1 MTNRDIFQI
10 MFCQSDEK
18 IWRTCSHED
27 YTRVWDPLT
36 FWLSKGVLKWCFLE
50 SGPTS
55 SFTVCNF
62 RNEVAMKIIFFS
74 KCWKFDVDSRNRTTK
89 LEKVFLFK
97 NNWIW
102 IPDNKL
108 SQAWPGYLSLAV
120 NVLQNT
126 PKI

>member
-36 FWLSKGVLKWCFLE
+36 CGLSKGVLERLLLE
-50 SGPTS
+50 SGLTK

-62 RNEVAMKIIFFS
+62 RNKEAMKMIFF
-74 KCWKFDVDSRNRTTK
+74 
-89 LEKVFLFK
+89 FK
-97 NNWIW
+97 M
-102 IPDNKL
+102 L
-108 SQAWPGYLSLAV
+108 
-120 NVLQNT
+120 
-126 PKI
+126 KI